1 MEVKKEKRPFYET
14 KDTDGD
20 PQLSQF
26 PEEMKAVAKE
36 IKAIGKDTKEAIDQ
50 MGKEHKLLKDEID
63 KLGNTSLEKASAYTT
78 EKIDKLAELV
88 ATRQD
93 ELDKGNQKRM
103 DELDLAMQ
111 RVGKMSDGGPEGEE
125 FKEAQAFTIAIMGR
139 KGVKIEGHGLDE
151 DQVDIKQYIEYT
163 KAFNDYIHMG
173 GSFTDA
179 QMSPAMAKAL
189 NIGADPD
196 GGILVPPDLSARI
209 IERIRE
215 SDPIRALATTETIS
229 GTSFEIMEDL
239 DEAGDGWADER
250 TTNDITDTPTW
261 KKVAI
266 PTHFQEARPLAS
278 QQSLDDPTR
287 NLEQWLNRMVS
298 RKFSRSEAAAFV
310 TGDGVNRPKGFLTY
324 ASTSSEF
331 EFNKI
336 QQVAM
341 GAANALTTD
350 GYIDVKYSM
359 VEDMMELGTWLMNR
373 STVAATMKLKD
384 GDGQYIWRAGLQPGQ
399 PSTILALP
407 LRMSTTMPAIAV
419 NSLSVVL
426 AAWRDA
432 YTIVDRQ
439 GITVQRDPF
448 TKKPFVEFY
457 TRRRIGGG
465 VVNFQAIKIG
475 KISV

>member
-1 MEVKKEKRPFYET
+1 MAEPEDTKFPELMEEVKKEIT
-14 KDTDGD
+14 
-20 PQLSQF
+20 
-26 PEEMKAVAKE
+26 
-36 IKAIGKDTKEAIDQ
+36 AIGEDTKEAIDV
-50 MGKEHKLLKDEID
+50 MGREHKLMKDTID
-63 KLGNTSLEKASAYTT
+63 KLGDVDIEKASAATQT
-78 EKIDKLAELV
+78 KIDKLAEVV

-93 ELDKGNQKRM
+93 ELDKQNQKRM
-103 DELDLAMQ
+103 DELDVAMQ
-111 RVGKMSDGGPEGEE
+111 RVGKMGGSDGPEGDE
-125 FKEAQAFTIAIMGR
+125 FKAAEAFTITVMGR
-139 KGVKIEGHGLDE
+139 KGVKIDGHGIDE
-151 DQVDIKQYIEYT
+151 SQVDLKGYLEYR
-163 KAFNDYIHMG
+163 KAFSDYLHMG
-173 GSFTDA
+173 GSFTDQA
-179 QMSPAMAKAL
+179 MSPAMAKAL
-189 NIGADPD
+189 TIGTDPE
-196 GGILVPPDLSARI
+196 GGVLVPPDMSARV

-215 SDPIRALATTETIS
+215 SDPIRALATVETIG
-229 GTSFEIMEDL
+229 GTSFEILEDL

-250 TTNDITDTPTW
+250 TVNDPTDTP
-261 KKVAI
+261 KFRKVAI

-287 NLEQWLNRMVS
+287 NLEQWLNRKVS

-310 TGDGVNRPKGFLTY
+310 SGDGVARPKGFLTY
-324 ASTSSEF
+324 DSTSSEF

-341 GAANALTTD
+341 GAAAALTTD

-373 STVAATMKLKD
+373 STVASTMKLKD

-407 LRMSTTMPAIAV
+407 LRMSTTMPVVAA
-419 NSLSVVL
+419 NALSIVL

-448 TKKPFVEFY
+448 TQKPFVEFY

-465 VVNFQAIKIG
+465 VVNFQAMKIG

>member
-1 MEVKKEKRPFYET
+1 MAEPDDT
-14 KDTDGD
+14 K
-20 PQLSQF
+20 F
-26 PEEMKAVAKE
+26 PELMEEVQKE
-36 IKAIGKDTKEAIDQ
+36 IKAIGEDTKEAIDV
-50 MGKEHKLLKDEID
+50 MGREHTALKKTID
-63 KLGNTSLEKASAYTT
+63 ALGDVDIEKASAETQT
-78 EKIDKLAELV
+78 KIDKLAEV
-88 ATRQD
+88 VTARQD
-93 ELDKGNQKRM
+93 ELDKVNQKRM
-103 DELDLAMQ
+103 DELDMAMQ
-111 RVGKMSDGGPEGEE
+111 RIGKMSSDGPEGEE
-125 FKEAQAFTIAIMGR
+125 FKEAQAFTIAVMGR
-139 KGVKIEGHGLDE
+139 KGVKIEGHGLNE
-151 DQVDIKQYIEYT
+151 DQVDVKQYTEYK
-163 KAFNDYIHMG
+163 KAFSDYIHMG
-173 GSFTDA
+173 GSFNDA
-179 QMSPAMAKAL
+179 QMSPEMAKAL

-196 GGILVPPDLSARI
+196 GGILVPPDMSARI

-215 SDPIRALATTETIS
+215 SDPIRALATTESIS

-261 KKVAI
+261 KKVSI

-287 NLEQWLNRMVS
+287 NLEQWLNRKVS

-310 TGDGVNRPKGFLTY
+310 TGDGVNRPRGFLTY
-324 ASTSSEF
+324 DSTSEEF

-384 GDGQYIWRAGLQPGQ
+384 GDGQYIWRAGLQAGQ

-426 AAWRDA
+426 AAWKDA

-475 KISV
+475 KISA